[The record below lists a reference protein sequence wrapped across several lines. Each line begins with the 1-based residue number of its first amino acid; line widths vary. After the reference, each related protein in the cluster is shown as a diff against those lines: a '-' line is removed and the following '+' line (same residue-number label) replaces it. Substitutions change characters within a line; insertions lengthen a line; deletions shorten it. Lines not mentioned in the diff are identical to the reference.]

1 MKPSLKAPEADGGIN
16 IKKPLPMCYMQSSL
30 KVEWNSRPSRPKLK
44 LHSAD
49 QAAIVIEGVQS
60 QASPRRCMAA
70 QQLCSEGDQ
79 KAHKYTCRARSA
91 LCTGN

>member
-16 IKKPLPMCYMQSSL
+16 IKKTSTNVLYAKQ
-30 KVEWNSRPSRPKLK
+30 VEWNSRPSRPKLK

-49 QAAIVIEGVQS
+49 KAAIVIEGLQS

-70 QQLCSEGDQ
+70 QQLCSEGHQ